1 MKSFKSYLVENE
13 QTYKFRLKIAEM
25 LDDERMDA
33 LESAL
38 EKYEVAS
45 ISKPKKTPIQELPM
59 DFQTLNNAEV
69 FIMDAELK
77 YPVTANSLYEYITQ
91 VVGVPA
97 SHLVVIN
104 SDHPEEIAREE
115 AIKEQDAE
123 YISKLDDPDYKDAKD
138 VKASDSFGDEYNGNM
153 LKGLETRKYEF
164 EAKGK

>member
-1 MKSFKSYLVENE
+1 MKSFRSYLVESE
-13 QTYKFRLKIAEM
+13 QTYKFRIKLANELTAET
-25 LDDERMDA
+25 MDA
-33 LESAL
+33 LETAL

-45 ISKPKKTPIQELPM
+45 ISKPKKTPIQEHPM

-77 YPVTANSLYEYITQ
+77 YPVTAHQLYSYMTDTI
-91 VVGVPA
+91 GIPH

-115 AIKEQDAE
+115 AIKETEEE
-123 YISKLDDPDYKDAKD
+123 YSSKLDDPDYKDAPKG
-138 VKASDSFGDEYNGNM
+138 KAEDSFGDKYNENM

-164 EAKGK
+164 EKAK

>member
-1 MKSFKSYLVENE
+1 MKSLKSYLVESE
-13 QTYKFRLKIAEM
+13 KSYKFRIKMAEK
-25 LDDERMDA
+25 LDDELMDKV
-33 LESAL
+33 ETTL

-45 ISKPKKTPIQELPM
+45 ISKPKKTPIQEHPM

-77 YPVTANSLYEYITQ
+77 YPVTAHQLYSYMTDTLGI
-91 VVGVPA
+91 PH

-115 AIKEQDAE
+115 AIKETEEE
-123 YISKLDDPDYKDAKD
+123 YSSKLDDPDYKDAPKG
-138 VKASDSFGDEYNGNM
+138 KAEDSFGDKYNENM

-164 EAKGK
+164 EKAK